1 MQIIYESVPS
11 VGCREIAESR
21 CSCDLEAGAKF
32 RKSAWRQL
40 RAASCELQQPRHLLL
55 CEVSNGG
62 PEPVKDAP
70 EFCRASV
77 YDMVR
82 PEVCY
87 AVLASS
93 AQQKL

>member
-1 MQIIYESVPS
+1 MYVPS
-11 VGCREIAESR
+11 VGCREIAKSR

-32 RKSAWRQL
+32 CKTTRRQL
-40 RAASCELQQPRHLLL
+40 RAASGELQQPRHLLL
-55 CEVSNGG
+55 CEVGNGR
-62 PEPVKDAP
+62 PEPVEDAA
-70 EFCRASV
+70 ELGRASV

-87 AVLASS
+87 AVLAGS